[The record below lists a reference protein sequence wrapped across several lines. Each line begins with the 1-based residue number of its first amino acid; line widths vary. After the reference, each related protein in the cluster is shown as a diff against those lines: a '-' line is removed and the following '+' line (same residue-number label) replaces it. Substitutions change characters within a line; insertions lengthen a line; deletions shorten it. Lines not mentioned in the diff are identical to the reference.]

1 MTHSHASTED
11 ARAALEQVDRLRSDA
26 RADLSAFWF
35 PLVLFG
41 ALTVLSALPAARGD
55 GTGVAIFWA
64 FAGPLGGIA
73 VGMYSYWHEQRV
85 GLSRPPAPF
94 IVTAGALLVAAF
106 ALPAV
111 TSGRLQEVVS
121 AFAVAGAYLVFARLE
136 RSVVLVGVSVVMAT
150 VPALALASS
159 LEHPGAPTAAATGV
173 ILLATGLATRSRQQ
187 NRR

>member
-26 RADLSAFWF
+26 RANLRAFWF

-41 ALTVLSALPAARGD
+41 ALTVLSALPAANGD

-64 FAGPLGGIA
+64 FAGPLGGVA
-73 VGMYSYWHEQRV
+73 VGIHAYRHEQQV

-94 IVTAGALLVAAF
+94 IVTAVALLIAAF

-111 TSGRLQEVVS
+111 TSGRVQEVVS
-121 AFAVAGAYLVFARLE
+121 AFAVAGAYLVFARLD
-136 RSVVLVGVSVVMAT
+136 RSRLLVGVSVVLAV
-150 VPALALASS
+150 VPALALASGI
-159 LEHPGAPTAAATGV
+159 EHPGAPTAAVTGV
-173 ILLATGLATRSRQQ
+173 IILATGLVARSRQQ
-187 NRR
+187 NHR